1 MRASIFFFKHA
12 VLVPK
17 IESYFVS
24 PARTYNYCK
33 RLQGLQEALTNV
45 VIQMSSVRVGCR
57 GVGVCVCVWGVCVC
71 VLLKFPVNLF
81 EVISR
86 KVELD
91 CDKTWWEVAGK

>member
-1 MRASIFFFKHA
+1 M
-12 VLVPK
+12 LVPK

-57 GVGVCVCVWGVCVC
+57 GVGGVCVC